1 MALWVELEDL
11 EGPVAVDEQAVIP
24 RRVRGVRTTSAISLG
39 QNNQDVRTMA
49 FTLDQLRAL
58 DAIERTGS
66 FALAAAEMHRV
77 PSAVSY
83 LIKEFETTLGLSLFD
98 RSRRKAVLTGEG
110 RRVLAHA
117 REVLLRADLLGRAA
131 AELRDG
137 WEPELKVVVD
147 GALPMAAVMACI
159 RRFGDPLVPTSL
171 RVDVEY
177 QEGVIDRFEA
187 GADLALVLGFD
198 ENDDLAG
205 YDCQALPELELLLVA
220 APAHPLTQGQAG
232 DSERGQHAE
241 LVVRDSSQR
250 FAEQSK
256 PSFLGSRNVVFL
268 GDFHSKRTGLLAAAG
283 YGWIPQHFVADDLH
297 EGDLVLLPCEPN
309 RWSYQPQVI
318 TRAGLPLGRGGRLFL
333 ETLEEELGQLPT
345 EAA

>member
-1 MALWVELEDL
+1 M
-11 EGPVAVDEQAVIP
+11 
-24 RRVRGVRTTSAISLG
+24 S
-39 QNNQDVRTMA
+39 

-66 FALAAAEMHRV
+66 FALAAGEMHRV

-83 LIKEFETTLGLSLFD
+83 LVKELEATLGLALFD
-98 RSRRKAVLTGEG
+98 RSRRRAVFTREG

-117 REVLLRADLLGRAA
+117 REVLLKADLLGRAA
-131 AELRDG
+131 EEMRDG

-147 GALPMAAVMACI
+147 GALPMAEVMACI

-171 RVDVEY
+171 RVDIEY
-177 QEGVIDRFEA
+177 QEGVIDRFHG

-198 ENDDLAG
+198 GSDERAG

-220 APAHPLTQGQAG
+220 APSHPLAHGEAG
-232 DSERGQHAE
+232 ESERGQHAE
-241 LVVRDSSQR
+241 LVVRDSSPR
-250 FAEQSK
+250 FSEQSK

-268 GDFHSKRTGLLAAAG
+268 SDFHSKRTGLLAAAG
-283 YGWIPQHFVADDLH
+283 YGWIPQHFVSDDLIR
-297 EGDLVLLPCEPN
+297 GDLVLLPCEPN

-318 TRAGLPLGRGGRLFL
+318 RREGVPLGRGGRLFL
-333 ETLEEELGQLPT
+333 ETLEEELG
-345 EAA
+345 EALKDVE